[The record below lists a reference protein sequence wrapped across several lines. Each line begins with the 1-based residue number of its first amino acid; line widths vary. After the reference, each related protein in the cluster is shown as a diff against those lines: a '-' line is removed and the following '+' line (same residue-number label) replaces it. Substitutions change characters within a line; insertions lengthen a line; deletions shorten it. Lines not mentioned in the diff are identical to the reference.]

1 MNTKTKEML
10 KILKLGYLLEYW
22 DDVIAEAEKNNLSY
36 DKFLFDI
43 IKKEYEY
50 KVEVTTTNR
59 IKRAKIPNEFTID
72 TYPFNEQPHL
82 NKKRL
87 LQRCDSL
94 DYLEKNRN
102 IIFVGSAGTGKTG
115 LASSILRHSL
125 NQGYS
130 GHFIEFNSL
139 MEELLSSIA
148 DRSTKKVIKKYSSYR
163 CLVVD
168 DLCYIEAD
176 KVGMGLF
183 YSLIQKR
190 YNKSCTIITTVLG
203 LTEWDTIF
211 NNKQLTDGLLSR
223 LTDNGHIIN
232 FKNCKNI
239 RRDPE
244 VD

>member
-1 MNTKTKEML
+1 MKEL
-10 KILKLGYLLEYW
+10 
-22 DDVIAEAEKNNLSY
+22 
-36 DKFLFDI
+36 
-43 IKKEYEY
+43 
-50 KVEVTTTNR
+50 
-59 IKRAKIPNEFTID
+59 
-72 TYPFNEQPHL
+72 
-82 NKKRL
+82 
-87 LQRCDSL
+87 
-94 DYLEKNRN
+94 
-102 IIFVGSAGTGKTG
+102 TGKGT
-115 LASSILRHSL
+115 
-125 NQGYS
+125 
-130 GHFIEFNSL
+130 
-139 MEELLSSIA
+139 
-148 DRSTKKVIKKYSSYR
+148 SYR

-203 LTEWDTIF
+203 LAEWDTIF

-239 RRDPE
+239 RKDPE

>member
-10 KILKLGYLLEYW
+10 INLKLGYLLEYW
-22 DDVIAEAEKNNLSY
+22 DDVITEAEKNNLSY

-43 IKKEYEY
+43 IKKEYEH

-87 LQRCDSL
+87 LQRYDSL

-102 IIFVGSAGTGKTG
+102 IIFVGPAGTGKTG
-115 LASSILRHSL
+115 LSSSILRHSL

-130 GHFIEFNSL
+130 GHFVEFNSL

-148 DRSTKKVIKKYSSYR
+148 DRSTKKVIKKYTSTLPS
-163 CLVVD
+163 
-168 DLCYIEAD
+168 
-176 KVGMGLF
+176 KSF
-183 YSLIQKR
+183 HLI
-190 YNKSCTIITTVLG
+190 
-203 LTEWDTIF
+203 
-211 NNKQLTDGLLSR
+211 
-223 LTDNGHIIN
+223 
-232 FKNCKNI
+232 
-239 RRDPE
+239 
-244 VD
+244 